1 MVMYHPGETWY
12 FSSTFRTVATP
23 GDLCSEGKKMS
34 KSWNVPMGV
43 ALAGAVVAAGL
54 AVGPAARAEE
64 RRPSPVVD
72 ASAGQPPITADV
84 IHEAISEARRA
95 GAVSEER
102 TNADGTEVVVIQDGN
117 GGTLELGVPGPG
129 SRLATGS
136 DKYGMY
142 VAFNAFDQNLIISG
156 AMTAIAAG
164 MCALG
169 PAVCVVANVAAVLAS
184 TAIGSGGGIRCGTKS
199 LRVYPVSHKAPRCA

>member
-1 MVMYHPGETWY
+1 
-12 FSSTFRTVATP
+12 
-23 GDLCSEGKKMS
+23 MS
-34 KSWNVPMGV
+34 KFRNVSVGLV
-43 ALAGAVVAAGL
+43 LTGAVVAAGL
-54 AVGPAARAEE
+54 VVGP
-64 RRPSPVVD
+64 P
-72 ASAGQPPITADV
+72 ASAQEGGPFPIVDSYEREPGVTTDV
-84 IHEAISEARRA
+84 IREAIAEARRA
-95 GAVSEER
+95 GAVAEER
-102 TNADGTEVVVIQDGN
+102 ISADGSEVVVIRDEN
-117 GGTLELGVPGPG
+117 GGTLELGVPRPH

-199 LRVYPVSHKAPRCA
+199 LRVYPVSHRAPRCA